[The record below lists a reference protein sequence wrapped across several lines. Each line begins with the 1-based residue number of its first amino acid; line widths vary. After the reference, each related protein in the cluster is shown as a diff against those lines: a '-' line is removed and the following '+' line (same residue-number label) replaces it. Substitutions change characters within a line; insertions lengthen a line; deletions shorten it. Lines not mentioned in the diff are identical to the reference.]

1 MQDNPMTDRLYYDD
15 AYLRQF
21 TARVTERLTVD
32 GHPAV
37 VLDRSAF
44 YPTGGGQ
51 PGDTGKLNAVNV
63 IDVQQRKADHA
74 VVHVLDTPLDADEVE
89 GVIDW
94 ARRFDH
100 MQQHTGQHILTQ
112 AFVQTS
118 GAGTVG
124 FHLSADSVTI
134 DLDRVELPPEAFI
147 MAEELANAIVF
158 ENRPVSVRYV
168 NPDEAE
174 GIRVRRLPDALA
186 TGGLRVVEIGD
197 FDVTACGGT
206 HVSATGAIGMIK
218 IIKTEKRGDKT
229 RVEFKCG
236 GRAFTDY
243 RIRTAVLNHLTPV
256 LNCGFWEV
264 DTAVLR
270 LIDQLQNTQRSLRQ
284 AQVRLT
290 EYDAQVL
297 LASVEPENGLRTIK
311 LVVDYDLDQARLL
324 AQTLASQP
332 GIMVL
337 IGIPGERA
345 HLIMARSPNLPY
357 DMNEGLKR
365 ALNILGGGRGGGQ
378 PEFVQ
383 GGGLS
388 ADGPALTRAL
398 DAAAQALLWL

>member
-1 MQDNPMTDRLYYDD
+1 MTERLYYAD
-15 AYLRQF
+15 AYTRQF
-21 TARVTERLTVD
+21 TGRVTERLTVD

-51 PGDTGKLNAVNV
+51 PHDTGKLNAVNV
-63 IDVQQRKADHA
+63 IDVQQRKEDHA
-74 VVHVLDTPLDADEVE
+74 VIHVLDAPLESDDVE
-89 GVIDW
+89 GLIDW

-112 AFVQTS
+112 AFVQS
-118 GAGTVG
+118 CGASTVG
-124 FHLSADSVTI
+124 FHLSAESVTI
-134 DLDRVELPPEAFI
+134 DLDRSELPPEAFI
-147 MAEELANAIVF
+147 VAEELANIIVF
-158 ENRPVSVRYV
+158 ENRPVTARYV
-168 NPDEAE
+168 NPDEVE
-174 GIRVRRLPDALA
+174 GIRVRRIPEALA
-186 TGGLRVVEIGD
+186 TDGLRIIDITD

-206 HVSATGAIGMIK
+206 HVNATGSIGLIK
-218 IIKTEKRGDKT
+218 IVKTEKRGDKT
-229 RVEFKCG
+229 RLEFRCG
-236 GRAFTDY
+236 GRAFSDY

-264 DTAVLR
+264 DTAVMR
-270 LIDQLQNTQRSLRQ
+270 LLDQLQNTQRSLRQ
-284 AQVRLT
+284 AQARLT

-324 AQTLASQP
+324 AQTLTTQP
-332 GIMVL
+332 GVLAL

-345 HLIMARSPNLPY
+345 HVIMARSPNLPY

-365 ALNILGGGRGGGQ
+365 ALNLLGGGRGGGQ
-378 PEFVQ
+378 PDFVQ
-383 GGGLS
+383 GGGMS
-388 ADGPALTRAL
+388 ADGPQLTRAL